1 MIHKSRPVISSA
13 IFAPSRWIAN
23 DCQNL
28 GRLGFIAVGQKAFS
42 KFDRQSQDDNG
53 IVGFL
58 RQLACQH
65 HRVAPMPWPDFGCGH
80 HTIPTPWESASI
92 GWQPAE
98 GEGEMNE
105 QKPDAQWLW
114 FLMRW

>member
-42 KFDRQSQDDNG
+42 KFDRQSQDGNG
-53 IVGFL
+53 IVGFRL
-58 RQLACQH
+58 RPSH
-65 HRVAPMPWPDFGCGH
+65 HPHALGIR
-80 HTIPTPWESASI
+80 IRI

-105 QKPDAQWLW
+105 QKPRRAMALVLDA
-114 FLMRW
+114 MVATYP

>member
-42 KFDRQSQDDNG
+42 KFDRQSQDDHLNQG
-53 IVGFL
+53 RLVEPGL
-58 RQLACQH
+58 KAK
-65 HRVAPMPWPDFGCGH
+65 G
-80 HTIPTPWESASI
+80 
-92 GWQPAE
+92 
-98 GEGEMNE
+98 
-105 QKPDAQWLW
+105 KP
-114 FLMRW
+114 

>member
-1 MIHKSRPVISSA
+1 MIHKSRPVISAA
-13 IFAPSRWIAN
+13 IFAPSRWIEN

-58 RQLACQH
+58 RQ
-65 HRVAPMPWPDFGCGH
+65 
-80 HTIPTPWESASI
+80 
-92 GWQPAE
+92 PAKT
-98 GEGEMNE
+98 G
-105 QKPDAQWLW
+105 KT
-114 FLMRW
+114 

>member
-1 MIHKSRPVISSA
+1 LEIRI
-13 IFAPSRWIAN
+13 R
-23 DCQNL
+23 
-28 GRLGFIAVGQKAFS
+28 
-42 KFDRQSQDDNG
+42 
-53 IVGFL
+53 
-58 RQLACQH
+58 
-65 HRVAPMPWPDFGCGH
+65 
-80 HTIPTPWESASI
+80 I